1 MAKDPKTVWDFLHD
15 LNDKMEPLAKDD
27 MSALLALKEEEN
39 KECNEEFDGII
50 HEHDFRYYCTMR
62 EEKEYSVDKEALR
75 DYFPLQTVIDG
86 ALNIY
91 QTLLGVIFLPI
102 KESESQYKFWH
113 SEVDL
118 YQVIDKESQQLQG
131 YFFLDLHPRQGKYG
145 HACKITLQTG
155 CRIYDNEG
163 NENDKQL
170 PINVM
175 LCNFAQPMADK
186 PSLLGHDDVVTFFH
200 EFGHVMHQIC
210 GQPLLSRFAG
220 TAVERDFVEAPSQ
233 MLENWCWKS
242 KSLNLMSGHYKNKNQ
257 KIPKDLIYKLSQSKN
272 ANCGLLTKRQLYFA
286 ILDQTM
292 HSVKDENTVIDTQK
306 LCQQLQPKIMGIE
319 TQQNTNFVSSFG
331 HLAGGY
337 DAQYYGYM
345 WSEVYS
351 ADMFES
357 IFCEKGDDSLMDV
370 ANGMNYREKILKV
383 GGSRDAIDSLKD
395 FLGREP
401 NNKAFLKD
409 KGLQI

>member
-1 MAKDPKTVWDFLHD
+1 
-15 LNDKMEPLAKDD
+15 
-27 MSALLALKEEEN
+27 
-39 KECNEEFDGII
+39 
-50 HEHDFRYYCTMR
+50 MR
-62 EEKEYSVDKEALR
+62 EEKEYCVDKEALR
-75 DYFPLQTVIDG
+75 EYFPLKIVIDG

-91 QTLLGVIFLPI
+91 QTLLGLIFLPI
-102 KESESQYKFWH
+102 SESESQFKFWH
-113 SEVDL
+113 SEVEL
-118 YQVIDKESQQLQG
+118 YQVIDAKSKELQG

-155 CRIYDNEG
+155 CRIYNNTG
-163 NENDKQL
+163 NQIGKQL

-175 LCNFAQPMADK
+175 LCNFPKPTVNK

-242 KSLNLMSGHYKNKNQ
+242 KALNLMSGHYKNNNQ
-257 KIPKDLIYKLSQSKN
+257 KIPNDLIEKLSKSKN

-292 HSVKDENTVIDTQK
+292 HTIKNKNGVDTQK
-306 LCQQLQPKIMGIE
+306 LCYELQPKIMGID
-319 TQQNTNFVSSFG
+319 TQKDTNFVASFG

-351 ADMFES
+351 ADMFYS
-357 IFCEKGDDSLMDV
+357 IFCKNGDESLLDV
-370 ANGMNYREKILKV
+370 QNGMNYREKILQP

-409 KGLQI
+409 KG

>member
-1 MAKDPKTVWDFLHD
+1 MWDFLHD
-15 LNDKMEPLAKDD
+15 LNDKMEPIAKKD
-27 MSALLALKEEEN
+27 MDAILALKKEEMES
-39 KECNEEFDGII
+39 CNQQFDGVIN
-50 HEHDFRYYCTMR
+50 EYDFRYYCTMR
-62 EEKEYSVDKEALR
+62 EEKEFAIDKEGLR
-75 DYFPLQTVIDG
+75 EYFPLQTVIDG

-91 QTLLGVIFLPI
+91 QTILGLKFLPI
-102 KESESQYKFWH
+102 KEEESQFKFWH
-113 SEVDL
+113 EEVQL
-118 YQVIDKESQQLQG
+118 YQVVDTKTKDLMG
-131 YFFLDLHPRQGKYG
+131 YFFLDLFPRQGKYG

-155 CRIYDNEG
+155 CRIYDDDG
-163 NENDKQL
+163 NEVTKQL
-170 PINVM
+170 PVNVM
-175 LCNFAQPMADK
+175 LCNFPKPTEDK

-242 KSLNLMSGHYKNKNQ
+242 KSLNLMSGHYKDETK
-257 KIPKDLIYKLSQSKN
+257 KIPEETVSALAKSKN
-272 ANCGLLTKRQLYFA
+272 ANCGLLTKRQLYFG

-292 HSVKDENTVIDTQK
+292 HTVKDKNGIDTEK
-306 LCQQLQPKIMGIE
+306 LCYELQPKIMGIE
-319 TQQNTNFVSSFG
+319 AMKDTNFVSSFG

-351 ADMFES
+351 ADMFYS
-357 IFCEKGDDSLMDV
+357 VFCAKGDDSLLDV
-370 ANGMNYREKILKV
+370 EAGLGYRNKILAP
-383 GGSRDAIDSLKD
+383 GGSRDALDSLKD

-401 NNKAFLKD
+401 NNIAFLKD
-409 KGLQI
+409 KGLQV